1 MRRELQPAVIPEA
14 RRPENLGSL
23 AAVLDPH
30 RPGGRANLDRET
42 GLSELLGLLAD
53 ALEVIDSFANDQGI
67 TRSAWIEQ
75 AAVRAARQA
84 AIAEAL
90 VEYERESGR
99 PITAR
104 EVESARRRIY
114 GEPSEAS

>member
-1 MRRELQPAVIPEA
+1 MPVTKVSI
-14 RRPENLGSL
+14 SL
-23 AAVLDPH
+23 SP
-30 RPGGRANLDRET
+30 
-42 GLSELLGLLAD
+42 D

-90 VEYERESGR
+90 REYERESGR

-104 EVESARRRIY
+104 EVKSARSKIY
-114 GEPSEAS
+114 GEPSEAK